1 MLMNTQ
7 TNSKSDS
14 RVADW
19 IRVAQAEI
27 PPRKLRPLLE
37 ACNHDPTELL
47 RGPASRWAQILP
59 GLLDK
64 QASRLHACAR
74 APVDDAR
81 RAMDAAE
88 AQVIPINDASY
99 PTNLREISDASPVLF
114 VRGRICQDDKF
125 SLAIVGSR
133 RATMYGMSIA
143 ERFARLLSARG
154 LCIVSG
160 GARGID
166 SRAHRGALSGGGRT
180 IVFLG
185 CGIDIVYP
193 SENRRLFD
201 DIVRNDQGAIISE
214 FAPGVTPEPWR
225 FPARNRLI
233 SGMTMGTLVIETPID
248 SGAMITASDAAAQG
262 RDVFAVPG
270 PIETGR
276 SAGCHRLI
284 REGAR
289 LVETPDDIMEELGLT
304 RLDFDASQSMATSGY
319 QAAPDDLDDDQRQIL
334 DRLTLQPQ
342 GVDHLITSTEL
353 RAPQVVAVLT
363 LLEMRGLARRVPGN
377 AFVRVL

>member
-1 MLMNTQ
+1 MNTQ
-7 TNSKSDS
+7 STSES
-14 RVADW
+14 RTADW
-19 IRVAQAEI
+19 IRIAQAEI

-37 ACNHDPTELL
+37 AYEYNPTELL
-47 RGPASRWAQILP
+47 RGPASRWAQIIP
-59 GLLDK
+59 GFLDK
-64 QASRLHACAR
+64 QASRLEANAR
-74 APVDDAR
+74 ASVDEAL
-81 RAMDAAE
+81 AALDRMGGW
-88 AQVIPINDASY
+88 ILSIDDSSY
-99 PTNLREISDASPVLF
+99 PSNLREIGDASPVLF
-114 VRGRICQDDKF
+114 VRGSLCADDRF
-125 SLAIVGSR
+125 SIAIVGSR

-143 ERFARLLSARG
+143 ERFAKLLAARG

-185 CGIDIVYP
+185 CGLDIVYP
-193 SENRRLFD
+193 SENRQLFD
-201 DIVRNDQGAIISE
+201 EIVAGGKGAILSE

-233 SGMTMGTLVIETPID
+233 SGMTMGTLVIETPVD

-276 SAGCHRLI
+276 NAGCHRLI
-284 REGAR
+284 REGAK
-289 LVETPDDIMEELGLT
+289 LVETADDIVEELGLM
-304 RLDFDASQSMATSGY
+304 RLDMDSSLSMTLSGY
-319 QAAPDDLDDDQRQIL
+319 QPPPPDLDDDQRMIL

-342 GVDHLITSTEL
+342 AVDHLICAGEL
-353 RAPQVVAVLT
+353 NTPQVMAVLT